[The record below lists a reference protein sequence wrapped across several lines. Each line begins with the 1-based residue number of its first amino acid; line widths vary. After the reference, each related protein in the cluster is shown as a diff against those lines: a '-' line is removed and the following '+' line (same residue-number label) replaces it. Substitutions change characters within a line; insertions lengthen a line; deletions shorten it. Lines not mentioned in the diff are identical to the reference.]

1 MIEKSFPNSHRFTKT
16 IEKMNG
22 RRVAVLFL
30 SFASVCIVTVQI
42 IGAFG
47 STIVNDTNTTI
58 GQFLL
63 FVFKK

>member
-1 MIEKSFPNSHRFTKT
+1 MIEKSLPNTNRFTRTTIKT
-16 IEKMNG
+16 KC

-47 STIVNDTNTTI
+47 STIVDDTNTTI

>member
-1 MIEKSFPNSHRFTKT
+1 MIEKSLSNSHRFRRTAK
-16 IEKMNG
+16 KPMG

-47 STIVNDTNTTI
+47 STVMNDTNTTI

>member
-1 MIEKSFPNSHRFTKT
+1 MIEKSFPNSHRFSRTTKKT
-16 IEKMNG
+16 KG

-47 STIVNDTNTTI
+47 STIVNETNTTI

-63 FVFKK
+63 FVFRK

>member
-1 MIEKSFPNSHRFTKT
+1 MTEKRLPNSHRSTKT
-16 IEKMNG
+16 IKNMNG
-22 RRVAVLFL
+22 RKVAILFL

-47 STIVNDTNTTI
+47 NKIVDDANTTI